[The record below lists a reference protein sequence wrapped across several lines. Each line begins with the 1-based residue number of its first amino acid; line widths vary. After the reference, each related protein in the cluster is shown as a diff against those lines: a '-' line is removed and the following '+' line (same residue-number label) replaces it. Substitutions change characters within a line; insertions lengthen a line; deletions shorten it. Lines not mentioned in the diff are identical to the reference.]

1 MVVKVQVTDPSKANP
16 RKIPSAIFL
25 VFFFIIRKKSNN
37 LFKSIQLKILWKV

>member
-25 VFFFIIRKKSNN
+25 VFF
-37 LFKSIQLKILWKV
+37 LLKEKVE

>member
-25 VFFFIIRKKSNN
+25 VFFFIKGKSRIIYLRAFN
-37 LFKSIQLKILWKV
+37 